1 MADNRLVA
9 TGLIGIAAAALCCFT
24 PILVALLA
32 AVGLSAAILMLDYV
46 LLPAAGVCLV
56 LLVWGLVRRRRA

>member
-9 TGLIGIAAAALCCFT
+9 TGLIGIVTVALCCFT

-32 AVGLSAAILMLDYV
+32 AVGLSAAIVMLDYV
-46 LLPAAGVCLV
+46 LLPAAAVCLV
-56 LLVWGLVRRRRA
+56 LLVWGLVRRRCA